1 MKRVTC
7 ATTLATLMVAFA
19 FATNS
24 NGADEPAT
32 IKAIMGKLTKGPA
45 SASGKL
51 KTAVK
56 AEPPAW
62 TDIKTAAET
71 FGKFGPDMPK
81 NEAPKGD
88 QADYVKLATAFATN
102 SKDLAAAA
110 AKEDL
115 AGVNSAFGK
124 ISTSCMGCHKG
135 HKP

>member
-7 ATTLATLMVAFA
+7 ALSLAAVMVAFA

-24 NGADEPAT
+24 NGADEPAS

-56 AEPPAW
+56 AEPAAW
-62 TDIKTAAET
+62 AEIKTAAEA
-71 FGKFGPDMPK
+71 FEKYGPDMPK

-102 SKDLAAAA
+102 SKDLATAA

-115 AGVNSAFGK
+115 AGVNAAFGK
-124 ISTSCMGCHKG
+124 ISSSCMTCHKA